1 MKKNKVIEFK
11 KPEET
16 FQDVLTEILRKGAQE
31 AIKSAIETEFQVFM
45 AKHQLLKNED
55 GSRRIVMNG
64 SAPERSINTPIGP
77 IKVQLPRSK
86 DKRPKSKGEKIRFT
100 SSILPPYLK
109 QTKQLDELLPLLYL
123 KGLSTGD
130 FGEALSV
137 LLGPKA
143 KGVSPATIGRL
154 KEKWIAEMND
164 WQERSLVGKHYVYF
178 WVDGVYFQV
187 RMEEAKHCVLVIVG
201 ALADGS
207 KELVAIWDG
216 YRESE
221 QSWSEVLLDLKK
233 RGLQKPPQ
241 LAVGDGALGF
251 WKSLRTVFGETRA
264 QRCWV
269 HKTANV
275 LNKLPEHLQK
285 KAKHHIHQ
293 IWMAETKAEA
303 EKAFDYFLKAY
314 GAKYP
319 KATECL
325 EKDRGDLL
333 TFYDFPAE
341 HWPHIRTTNPIEST
355 FATVRLRTYKTK
367 NCLNR
372 DTMLSMV
379 FKLTMSA
386 QKRWRKLNG
395 YRLLAE
401 VIEGVNFV
409 DGIKKQREAA

>member
-1 MKKNKVIEFK
+1 MKKNKVIQFK
-11 KPEET
+11 KPEES
-16 FQDVLTEILRKGAQE
+16 FYDALTEVLRTGAQE
-31 AIKSAIETEFQVFM
+31 AIKHAIEAEFELFM
-45 AKHQLLKNED
+45 AKYVLFKNED
-55 GSRRIVMNG
+55 GSRRIVRNG
-64 SAPERSINTPIGP
+64 TAPERSINTHIGP
-77 IKVQLPRSK
+77 IRVQLPRSK
-86 DKRPKSKGEKIRFT
+86 DKRPKRNGEKIRFT

-154 KEKWIAEMND
+154 KEKWIAEMKE
-164 WQERSLVGKHYVYF
+164 WQERSLEGKHYVYL

-187 RMEEAKHCVLVIVG
+187 RMEEAKHCLLIIIG
-201 ALADGS
+201 ALPDGT

-216 YRESE
+216 YRESS

-233 RGLQKPPQ
+233 RGLKKPPQ

-251 WKSLRTVFGETRA
+251 WKALKMVFGETRV
-264 QRCWV
+264 QRCWL
-269 HKTANV
+269 HKTGNV
-275 LNKLPEHLQK
+275 LNKLPKSLQG
-285 KAKHHIHQ
+285 KAKHHLQQ

-303 EKAFDYFLKAY
+303 EKAFDYFQKAY

-325 EKDRGDLL
+325 TKDRQDLL

-341 HWPHIRTTNPIEST
+341 QWAHIRTTNPIEST
-355 FATVRLRTYKTK
+355 FATVRLRTHKTK

-379 FKLTMSA
+379 FKLQMSA
-386 QKRWRKLNG
+386 QKRWRRLKG

-409 DGIKKQREAA
+409 DGIRKPRKAA